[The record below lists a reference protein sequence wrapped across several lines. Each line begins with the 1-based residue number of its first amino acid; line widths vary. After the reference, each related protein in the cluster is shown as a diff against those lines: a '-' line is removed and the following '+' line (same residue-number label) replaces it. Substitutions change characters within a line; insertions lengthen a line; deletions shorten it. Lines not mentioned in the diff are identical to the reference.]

1 MGLQLAHKSQQRK
14 PLGLTSLAF
23 EKFVGRRDVEA
34 DARIDGAGGGGG
46 GGGGEG
52 SGGGGSNALVE
63 TGTYLVGSETGGVFK
78 CFLNFAAL
86 HEKVCVCV
94 YIYIYIT

>member
-1 MGLQLAHKSQQRK
+1 M
-14 PLGLTSLAF
+14 
-23 EKFVGRRDVEA
+23 GRRDVEA

-94 YIYIYIT
+94 CIYIYYVNVYAYYIHIRLCVQVFSQPCRLA